1 MKQPPLEAVLFHGL
15 EVHGL
20 EEYAERLRQ
29 AGREYFYHV
38 YIQIVCKANALNGVH
53 EPDADRRKVLRA
65 SGETAYNI
73 HRGDIRRRLVHA
85 VIKRRLVQPS
95 GLGIAAGIGFH
106 LIRQQ
111 C

>member
-1 MKQPPLEAVLFHGL
+1 MLFHGL

-29 AGREYFYHV
+29 AGREYFDHV
-38 YIQIVCKANALNGVH
+38 YIQIVCKAHALNGVH

-85 VIKRRLVQPS
+85 DWYSHPVSVLQPGS
-95 GLGIAAGIGFH
+95 DFTLSDSRDSIALLHTAA
-106 LIRQQ
+106 
-111 C
+111 

>member
-1 MKQPPLEAVLFHGL
+1 MRNACGRP
-15 EVHGL
+15 
-20 EEYAERLRQ
+20 
-29 AGREYFYHV
+29 GREYFYHV
-38 YIQIVCKANALNGVH
+38 YIQIVCKAHALNGVH
-53 EPDADRRKVLRA
+53 EPDADRRKVLRT

-111 C
+111 